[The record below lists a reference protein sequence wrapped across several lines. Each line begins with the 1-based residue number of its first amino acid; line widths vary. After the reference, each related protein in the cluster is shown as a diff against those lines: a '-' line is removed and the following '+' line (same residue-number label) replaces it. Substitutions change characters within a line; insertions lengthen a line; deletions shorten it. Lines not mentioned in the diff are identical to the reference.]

1 MECYIWHLMSI
12 RDEHSDF
19 VVLFKQLFSDDS
31 KLAHSEL
38 SLIANRLQESIEQL
52 SNLRSSY

>member
-1 MECYIWHLMSI
+1 MSI